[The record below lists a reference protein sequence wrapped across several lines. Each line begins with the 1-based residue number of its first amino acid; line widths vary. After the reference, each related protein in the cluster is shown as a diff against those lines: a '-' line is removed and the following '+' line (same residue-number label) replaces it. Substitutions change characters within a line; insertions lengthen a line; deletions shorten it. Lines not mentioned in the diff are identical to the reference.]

1 MQFLTSKRLQT
12 LVILLCCWT
21 LLPSQLHAQETAAP
35 NTTPADSKTLQF
47 SFRHAS
53 WDDVLQ
59 WLAEESDL
67 SFSTDVVPSGTFNY
81 IDKDQRFTP
90 TEAIDLVNGYLLIKG
105 YTIVRKGKMLLVI
118 DLEDELD
125 AQLVRDL
132 LVDTPV
138 SELKDRGEYEIT
150 KTRFDLENVDA
161 AEAEQQISQLLSPV
175 GSVVVIP
182 GAKQIMATE
191 TGGTLRVIQQVLA
204 SLEKSAVEAE
214 KGKLHSYLLKVATAD
229 EVLAVARPLLD
240 IEEDGNASEDGSIR
254 ISADPLGR
262 TVFATGDPEK
272 IKLVE
277 QIVNQVDTN
286 AADTDG
292 ADATEASQFMSHKV
306 ATADSQAVLRV
317 LQTLFVGDP
326 AIRMEIDGSTG
337 GIIAFAKPSQHRAI
351 QATIAEMEQSPER
364 VEVIP
369 LRYTEPAA
377 AVVLV
382 EKLFGN
388 SEKPPIVDGTLIPPQ
403 LVVRGTESQIDQ
415 IHKVLEDLGERS
427 RGTGREMQSG
437 TMQSGNVRM
446 IPMTPENA
454 AMAIERIQSIFP
466 TLNSNEIKIVTPSRE
481 GNRLPFRPLQSS
493 PQSEAPPADEA
504 SPKDPPDNA
513 DKQPREAS
521 KENSKF
527 NQSNDSFQ
535 TQAVGVDD
543 KTLLSQSE
551 SSNDSSEKE
560 TEADAGKAQ
569 NTDAA
574 APTNIREE
582 PPILITRTSD
592 GLIISSQDIEA
603 LNTVQSL
610 VQALTISNAETSPRF
625 TLFYLKHIEAEEA
638 STLVTNILNGFAG
651 PTSLSTS
658 TSDGDVTSVLQQQSN
673 ALATEL
679 PSIVADKRLNALF
692 VSGEPS
698 QVAMVKQL
706 LQVIDIESG
715 PEEVLTFPKPHFIPV
730 FHADAEAVATVLRE
744 VYANRIETAN
754 NNRRGESRDRDDRGG
769 RGFPFFGRGGDDRRG
784 GEGDRG
790 NQQTAGDLPKMS
802 IGVDTESNSIVV
814 AAPGPLLKEV
824 ESVVQELDRRASEK
838 PPESIAVVNLKRTD
852 PYIVQQTLAGV
863 LGDMVETST
872 PSNGSNRGSSE
883 SRRGSTPSG
892 NFGRGGPG
900 SPFGNSGSPTAN
912 DFINRLRSG
921 EFGRGGFDRG
931 SRGER
936 GSSDRGGRRFGDEGD
951 RGGRGR

>member
-1 MQFLTSKRLQT
+1 MQFLTSRRLLT
-12 LVILLCCWT
+12 LVLLLGCWT
-21 LLPSQLHAQETAAP
+21 FLPAQLPAQETTVSD
-35 NTTPADSKTLQF
+35 TTPADSKTLQF
-47 SFRHAS
+47 SFRQAP

-67 SFSTDVVPSGTFNY
+67 SFSTDVIPTGTFNY
-81 IDKDQRFTP
+81 IDRDQRFTP
-90 TEAIDLVNGYLLIKG
+90 KEAIDLVNGYLLIKG

-132 LVDTPV
+132 LVETPV
-138 SELKDRGEYEIT
+138 SKLKDRGEYEIT
-150 KTRFDLENVDA
+150 KTRFDLNSVDA

-191 TGGTLRVIQQVLA
+191 TGGTLRVIQEVLA
-204 SLEKSAVEAE
+204 SLEKSALEAE

-240 IEEDGNASEDGSIR
+240 IGEDDNSSEDGSIR

-262 TVFATGDPEK
+262 TVFATGEPEK

-286 AADTDG
+286 AADTNA
-292 ADATEASQFMSHKV
+292 ADATEASQFIAHKV

-326 AIRMEIDGSTG
+326 AIRMEIDASTG
-337 GIIAFAKPSQHRAI
+337 GIIAFAKPDQHRAI

-369 LRYTEPAA
+369 LRYTQPAA

-388 SEKPPIVDGTLIPPQ
+388 SQKPPIVDGTLIPPQ

-415 IHKVLEDLGERS
+415 IREVLGDLGERI
-427 RGTGREMQSG
+427 RGGGRGMQSDA
-437 TMQSGNVRM
+437 MQSGNIRM

-481 GNRLPFRPLQSS
+481 GNRIPPRPLQSP
-493 PQSEAPPADEA
+493 PQSEAPSADEA
-504 SPKDPPDNA
+504 GPQDSSDNSE
-513 DKQPREAS
+513 KQPREAS
-521 KENSKF
+521 KEGYRF
-527 NQSNDSFQ
+527 NQNDGSFQ

-543 KTLLSQSE
+543 ETRLAQSD
-551 SSNDSSEKE
+551 SSNDSSEKA
-560 TEADAGKAQ
+560 TEVNAAAATDAG
-569 NTDAA
+569 
-574 APTNIREE
+574 EE
-582 PPILITRTSD
+582 PPILITRTRD
-592 GLIISSQDIEA
+592 GLIISSQDIDA

-610 VQALTISNAETSPRF
+610 VQALTTSAAETSPRF

-658 TSDGDVTSVLQQQSN
+658 TSDGEITSVLQQQSN

-715 PEEVLTFPKPHFIPV
+715 PEEVLTFPKPYFIPV
-730 FHADAEAVATVLRE
+730 LYADAETVASVLRQ
-744 VYANRIETAN
+744 VYANRIETGN
-754 NNRRGESRDRDDRGG
+754 NNRRDDRDDRDDRGDRGG

-784 GEGDRG
+784 GGGDRG
-790 NQQTAGDLPKMS
+790 NQQTAGNLPKMS
-802 IGVDTESNSIVV
+802 IGVDAESNSIVV

-852 PYIVQQTLAGV
+852 PYLVQQTLAGV
-863 LGDMVETST
+863 LGDMVESST
-872 PSNGSNRGSSE
+872 PSNSSSRGSSG
-883 SRRGSTPSG
+883 SRRGSSPSG
-892 NFGRGGPG
+892 NFGRGG
-900 SPFGNSGSPTAN
+900 SDSSGSSTAN

-936 GSSDRGGRRFGDEGD
+936 GGSERGGSERGGRD